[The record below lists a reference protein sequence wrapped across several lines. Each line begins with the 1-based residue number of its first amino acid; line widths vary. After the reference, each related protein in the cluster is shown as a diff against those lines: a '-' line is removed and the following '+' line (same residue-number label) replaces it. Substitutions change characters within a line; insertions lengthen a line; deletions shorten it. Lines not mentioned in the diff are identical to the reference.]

1 MRRGNRH
8 RLETDAERIV
18 AGILAGRRT
27 LAGTARRYRVAYDT
41 FQKFWKAHTTTE
53 AIAS

>member
-1 MRRGNRH
+1 MRRGKRH